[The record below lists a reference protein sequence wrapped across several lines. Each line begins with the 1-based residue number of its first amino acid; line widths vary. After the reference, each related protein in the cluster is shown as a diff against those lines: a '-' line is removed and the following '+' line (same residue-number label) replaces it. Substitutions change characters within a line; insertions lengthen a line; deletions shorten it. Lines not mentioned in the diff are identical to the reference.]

1 MNTCGALASLFRR
14 FILTPACLLV
24 QPMSCVFR
32 SFYVMCICCM
42 LYLYSIKL
50 CSFNV
55 DGPSG
60 PPAPRARGRVKV
72 STSNKTLFEPFSLGL
87 PDGNFR
93 MPGRHP
99 ARVES
104 RGILSFFL
112 SSSNKYGL
120 CRKTEATSQGIWR
133 PRSWEVSV
141 LVNIKML
148 NVDDTKTPLVYE
160 SIL

>member
-1 MNTCGALASLFRR
+1 
-14 FILTPACLLV
+14 
-24 QPMSCVFR
+24 MSCVFR
-32 SFYVMCICCM
+32 SFYVMCICCV

-72 STSNKTLFEPFSLGL
+72 STSNRTLFEPLSLGL

-120 CRKTEATSQGIWR
+120 SLSTEATSQGMMASTILGSV
-133 PRSWEVSV
+133 RSR
-141 LVNIKML
+141 
-148 NVDDTKTPLVYE
+148 
-160 SIL
+160 